1 MTIVRRPKPNLD
13 PGIASCLTAVIEPS
27 VGLNVVDLG
36 LIYKANCSGR
46 EIAVALT
53 MTSPASPLREFI
65 VDEVKAKLANR
76 YRDSSSIAVELVWQP
91 PWDADLITD
100 RGCEQLGR
108 PISDP

>member
-1 MTIVRRPKPNLD
+1 MTVVRRPKPNLD
-13 PGIASCLTAVIEPS
+13 PDVENCLTAVIEPT

-36 LIYKANCSGR
+36 MIYKATCSGS

-65 VDEVKAKLANR
+65 VDEVRAKLADR
-76 YRDSSSIAVELVWQP
+76 FRDTSSIAVELVWQP

-108 PISDP
+108 PFIDP